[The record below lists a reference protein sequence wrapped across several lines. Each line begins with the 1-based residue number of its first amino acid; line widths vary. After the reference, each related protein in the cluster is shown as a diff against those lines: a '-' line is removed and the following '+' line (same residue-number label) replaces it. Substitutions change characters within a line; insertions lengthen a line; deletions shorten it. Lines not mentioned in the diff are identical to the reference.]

1 MKKVNKRDLIET
13 LADRGHLSIKEAQSI
28 VDIVFDEI
36 EARLLK
42 GESVNISNF
51 GVFES
56 RTRQARVGTDPKTH
70 KVINLKETKTV
81 VFRPAKT
88 VKDKLN

>member
-13 LADRGHLSIKEAQSI
+13 LADRGHLSIKEAQATI
-28 VDIVFDEI
+28 DLVFDEI

-51 GVFES
+51 GVFEL
-56 RTRQARVGTDPKTH
+56 RTRQARKGTDPKTH
-70 KVINLKETKTV
+70 KVIDLKETKTIT
-81 VFRPAKT
+81 FRPAKV